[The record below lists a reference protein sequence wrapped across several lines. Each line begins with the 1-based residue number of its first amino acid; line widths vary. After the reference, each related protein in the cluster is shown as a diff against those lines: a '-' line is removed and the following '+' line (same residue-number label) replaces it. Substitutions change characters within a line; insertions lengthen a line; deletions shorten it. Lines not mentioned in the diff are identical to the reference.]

1 MWHAHATRAIPLPLT
16 QCQLEQ
22 PEIAMQKNRI
32 ITSLSSSTLALSLS
46 AAIGLL
52 AACGADASNAEF
64 VGDEAIDQQEQ
75 ELIGGTAAAPYHFRS
90 TVAIGDVCTAAK
102 VGPRLYL
109 TAAHCVAAPAEL
121 PDGVTPTNAPDRDG
135 ILAKFSPGTPLVI
148 AYGLDA
154 NDQTKRSTVGIVKTS
169 VHPTWLQSMNYP
181 TGATSNGAADVAV
194 VEVDTDLTQI
204 PQARVELGEVQPGA
218 QVTKVGFGCEDRA
231 GNEGNVLGRYKT
243 ADAWLLPRSELV
255 TGNSKVIGEWD
266 AVVVDASYLLTSGQA
281 RDPQRASLCPGDS
294 GGPLYIPNN
303 SDPRVVGVNS
313 DYQFMDTSGVSW
325 TDWHT
330 RLSLRSRHS
339 VGRWLLGLKVNTVG
353 GDLYEGKGGLT
364 MERWNNA
371 SGVSVNDIP
380 VSRAADS
387 TQNIQDFEIYP
398 GSSNNGSNYG
408 VRVRGYLTAPKT
420 GSYTFWIAGDDNVSL
435 LLSSDESA
443 SNKQRIAYHQGYTAA
458 RDWNVYSTQKSAAVS
473 LVAGRRYYIE
483 ALMKEGGGGDNLAV
497 GWNQPGQENGYNPLQ
512 LVPSYLLTP
521 YSNASSCTCRK
532 GCNAIKP
539 ATAPKQYSG
548 FDENCYFFPN
558 LGSSVS
564 SSSMTRVNINGQ
576 DVPNAT
582 VNSSSYPA
590 RRDGGYYLYLESTTL
605 FGSTTISN

>member
-1 MWHAHATRAIPLPLT
+1 
-16 QCQLEQ
+16 
-22 PEIAMQKNRI
+22 MQKNRI

-64 VGDEAIDQQEQ
+64 VGENSIDQQDQ
-75 ELIGGTAAAPYHFRS
+75 ELIGGTAAPPYHHRS
-90 TVAIGDVCTAAK
+90 TVAIGDWCTAAK

-109 TAAHCVAAPAEL
+109 TAAHCVVEPKEL
-121 PDGVTPTNAPDRDG
+121 EGGLTPNNTPERDG
-135 ILAKFSPGTPLVI
+135 ISAKFTPGTPLVI
-148 AYGLDA
+148 AYGLDV
-154 NDQTKRSTVGIVKTS
+154 NDQTKRSTVNIVKTN
-169 VHPTWLQSMNYP
+169 VHPTWLEAMNYRV
-181 TGATSNGAADVAV
+181 GATTVGAADVAV
-194 VEVDTDLTQI
+194 VEVDTELSQI

-231 GNEGNVLGRYKT
+231 NKEGGNVLGRYKT
-243 ADAWLLPRSELV
+243 ADAWVLPRSELV
-255 TGNSKVIGEWD
+255 TGTDKIHD
-266 AVVVDASYLLTSGQA
+266 ANEAETVDASYLLTSGQA

-303 SDPRVVGVNS
+303 SDPRVVGINS
-313 DYQFMDTSGVSW
+313 DYQFLSDPGISW

-371 SGVSVNDIP
+371 SGVSVNNIP
-380 VSRAADS
+380 VSRAPDS
-387 TQNIQDFEIYP
+387 IQNIQDFEIYP
-398 GSSNNGSNYG
+398 GSANNGSNYG

-443 SNKQRIAYHQGYTAA
+443 SNKQRIAYHQAYTAA

-483 ALMKEGGGGDNLAV
+483 ALMKEGGGSDNLAV

-512 LVPSYLLTP
+512 IVPSYLLTP
-521 YSNASSCTCRK
+521 YSNASSCTCLK

-539 ATAPKQYSG
+539 ATAPKQFSG
-548 FDENCYFFPN
+548 FDENCYFLPN

-576 DVPNAT
+576 DVTNRSVNA
-582 VNSSSYPA
+582 SSYPS
-590 RRDGGYYLYLESTTL
+590 RRDGGYYLYLESSTL